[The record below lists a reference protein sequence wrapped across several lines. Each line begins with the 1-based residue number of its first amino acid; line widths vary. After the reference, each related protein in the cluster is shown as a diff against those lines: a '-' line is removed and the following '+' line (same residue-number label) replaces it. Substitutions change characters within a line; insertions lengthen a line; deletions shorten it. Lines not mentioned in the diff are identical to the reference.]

1 MMPTA
6 PKIARIACTEMLARK
21 TFHFMML
28 FAGELAIIY
37 LSLVGFLPMKSYLE
51 TKRNELP
58 LRFPLCSASASALA
72 ELHLHQR
79 KLKLVK

>member
-6 PKIARIACTEMLARK
+6 PKIARIACTEMFASK

-37 LSLVGFLPMKSYLE
+37 LSQVGFLPI
-51 TKRNELP
+51 
-58 LRFPLCSASASALA
+58 
-72 ELHLHQR
+72 
-79 KLKLVK
+79 